1 MNTVLEAGTRP
12 LHGRSTELSA
22 LRHAILSPHPAGSVR
37 ISFEGTPGMGKSRL
51 LTEAGILAEASGARV
66 IRGLHEEHE
75 EFDRPLVVLLDDIHC
90 SDASDVRRLAELR
103 MKSASVPT
111 VWCTGRRWGRPNSPL
126 DVALGSMA
134 GPHRLFRLGALD
146 DRAAQEMAYDLLGTE
161 PDAALARVVASVSG
175 HPQALRVLVEGLLDE
190 GKVDVGAVA
199 SLTHSALPE
208 EFGGLVRRYLQ
219 DCSPSCAHML
229 FVASFLGTH
238 LVFGELAEVLG
249 MEPSRLLPD
258 LQEAV
263 FSGLLSED
271 GEDVRFANE
280 LFRRVIL
287 NSVPATARAAVR
299 EQVDQYR
306 ARQFGVAVKGPRS
319 SRAHHAA
326 FDFGAKPV
334 RGPMGLHQLNDNAV
348 SSAAHHDPVAVG
360 RLSGRHV
367 ASPGRAVIPV
377 MRDMSEDDP
386 AVPRH
391 AERSNGAAVA
401 VAALPEWNRLT
412 EKQVVIAELAV
423 EGLTNKEIAERLYV
437 SPHTVN
443 YHLRKIFQALS
454 IRSRTDLIRVAHV
467 PSPPAHPLPG
477 AGLRPDAQHRGRGA
491 A

>member
-1 MNTVLEAGTRP
+1 VNTVLEAGTRP

-22 LRHAILSPHPAGSVR
+22 LRHAIRSVHRAGSVR
-37 ISFEGTPGMGKSRL
+37 ISFESTPGMGKSRL
-51 LTEAGILAEASGARV
+51 LTEAGTLAEASGARV
-66 IRGLHEEHE
+66 IRGLHEDHE

-90 SDASDVRRLAELR
+90 SDASDVRRLADVR
-103 MKSASVPT
+103 VKAACVPT
-111 VWCTGRRWGRPNSPL
+111 VWCTSRRWGRPNSPL

-146 DRAAQEMAYDLLGTE
+146 DRAAQEMAYDLLGRK
-161 PDAALARVVASVSG
+161 PDAALARIVASVSG

-190 GKVDVGAVA
+190 DKVEVGATA
-199 SLTHSALPE
+199 RLTHSALPE
-208 EFGGLVRRYLQ
+208 RFDGLVRRYLQ

-229 FVASFLGTH
+229 FVASVLGTH
-238 LVFGELAEVLG
+238 LSFGELAEALG
-249 MEPSRLLPD
+249 VKPSRLLPD

-271 GEDVRFANE
+271 GDDVRFANE
-280 LFRRVIL
+280 LFRRVVL

-299 EQVDQYR
+299 EQVDQHR
-306 ARQFGVAVKGPRS
+306 ARQFGETVKGSGPRS
-319 SRAHHAA
+319 HHAA
-326 FDFGAKPV
+326 FDFLAKPV
-334 RGPMGLHQLNDNAV
+334 RGPVELHQLKDNVV
-348 SSAAHHDPVAVG
+348 SSAAHRAPEAVG
-360 RLSGRHV
+360 RLSGRHA
-367 ASPGRAVIPV
+367 ASTGSAFLPV
-377 MRDMSEDDP
+377 MRDMSEDGP

-391 AERSNGAAVA
+391 AERPGGTAVA
-401 VAALPEWNRLT
+401 VATLPEWDRLT

-454 IRSRTDLIRVAHV
+454 IRSRTELIRIAHA
-467 PSPPAHPLPG
+467 PSPSADPLSDVS
-477 AGLRPDAQHRGRGA
+477 LRPDTEHRRRGA